1 MPLHSFAQTPS
12 GLASVRWDIFCQVI
26 DNYGDLG
33 VCWRLASQLG
43 ARGQQVRLWVDDAR
57 ALSWMAPQGSPGVQV
72 LPWPQQA
79 PADGVGDV
87 LIEAFGCEITPE
99 FIAACAYQQRA
110 GGQKTLWINLE
121 YLSAESYVER
131 CHRLPSPVM
140 SGPGAGLTRWFFYP
154 GFTPATGGLLRE
166 PDLLQRQQHFHT
178 HQRAAWRVRH
188 GVAPE
193 ALAISLFCY
202 EPALLPAW
210 LMQLA
215 QRPAQGGTAAH
226 LLVTAGRASAA
237 VAAAAPTQPVSRQRS
252 DVEGCASP
260 SDRSARRIAQPIPSV
275 LASDAT
281 QRCDSR
287 ASADRQMT
295 AGATLAISQL
305 AHCSQS
311 AFDELLWA
319 CDLNCVRGE
328 DSLVRALWAGQPLV
342 WHIYPQHDDAHH
354 AKLQAFLDW
363 LQAPPSLRQ
372 FHWLWNDLPG
382 SADSTPERSDFPV
395 LDSAT
400 LHSWRECIQHARQ
413 RLLAQPDLLTQLL
426 GFVGEKAKI
435 SGFSPDA
442 AGTP

>member
-1 MPLHSFAQTPS
+1 MPLHSFAHTPS
-12 GLASVRWDIFCQVI
+12 VLPSLRWDIFCQVI

-43 ARGQQVRLWVDDAR
+43 ARGQQVRLWVDDAH
-57 ALSWMAPQGSPGVQV
+57 ALHWMAPQGSPGVQV

-178 HQRAAWRVRH
+178 HQRAAWRARH

-202 EPALLPAW
+202 EPTLLPAW

-215 QRPAQGGTAAH
+215 QRPAQGSTAAH

-237 VAAAAPTQPVSRQRS
+237 VAATTVPTQ
-252 DVEGCASP
+252 
-260 SDRSARRIAQPIPSV
+260 
-275 LASDAT
+275 
-281 QRCDSR
+281 
-287 ASADRQMT
+287 
-295 AGATLAISQL
+295 LAISQL

-311 AFDELLWA
+311 VFDELLWA

-372 FHWLWNDLPG
+372 FHWLWNGLPG
-382 SADSTPERSDFPV
+382 SADSTPERSDFPG

>member
-1 MPLHSFAQTPS
+1 MPLHSFAHTPS
-12 GLASVRWDIFCQVI
+12 VLPSLRWDIFCQVI

-237 VAAAAPTQPVSRQRS
+237 VAAAAPTQPVSQI
-252 DVEGCASP
+252 G
-260 SDRSARRIAQPIPSV
+260 
-275 LASDAT
+275 
-281 QRCDSR
+281 R
-287 ASADRQMT
+287 A
-295 AGATLAISQL
+295 
-305 AHCSQS
+305 H
-311 AFDELLWA
+311 
-319 CDLNCVRGE
+319 V
-328 DSLVRALWAGQPLV
+328 
-342 WHIYPQHDDAHH
+342 
-354 AKLQAFLDW
+354 
-363 LQAPPSLRQ
+363 
-372 FHWLWNDLPG
+372 
-382 SADSTPERSDFPV
+382 
-395 LDSAT
+395 
-400 LHSWRECIQHARQ
+400 
-413 RLLAQPDLLTQLL
+413 
-426 GFVGEKAKI
+426 
-435 SGFSPDA
+435 
-442 AGTP
+442 

>member
-1 MPLHSFAQTPS
+1 MPLHSFAHTPS
-12 GLASVRWDIFCQVI
+12 VLPSLRWDIFCQVI

-99 FIAACAYQQRA
+99 FIAACADQQRVR
-110 GGQKTLWINLE
+110 GQKTLWINLE

-215 QRPAQGGTAAH
+215 QRPAQGSTAAH

-237 VAAAAPTQPVSRQRS
+237 VAAATVPTQ
-252 DVEGCASP
+252 
-260 SDRSARRIAQPIPSV
+260 
-275 LASDAT
+275 
-281 QRCDSR
+281 
-287 ASADRQMT
+287 
-295 AGATLAISQL
+295 LAISQL

-372 FHWLWNDLPG
+372 FHWLWNGLPG